1 MWATDHSRWSV
12 TIATIPPAAVD
23 RIEVLNDGGSAP
35 NVVPNAG
42 SYFDA
47 TGNQYTLIP
56 GTRGI
61 ATASD
66 FIINGGSN
74 RDFNLLYQQ
83 LIPRETRYGASFMCG
98 ESDGS
103 QIINNNFTTAAL
115 NGTLAG
121 HVGQFFNP
129 FVDESVAGDP
139 SRAFYNGADFQDPGK
154 LASGRRYIH
163 STFGEVDIP
172 ILGQKWSWPGLRN
185 LDVTLSERY
194 DQYSDFSAAKPKFAI
209 RYKPFND
216 LTFRATYS
224 EGFSAPSL
232 ATQSDDS
239 STFR

>member
-1 MWATDHSRWSV
+1 MAVPTEILICCISNLFPVKPGMAPVSCVAKAMAVRLLT
-12 TIATIPPAAVD
+12 TISLP
-23 RIEVLNDGGSAP
+23 
-35 NVVPNAG
+35 
-42 SYFDA
+42 
-47 TGNQYTLIP
+47 
-56 GTRGI
+56 
-61 ATASD
+61 
-66 FIINGGSN
+66 
-74 RDFNLLYQQ
+74 
-83 LIPRETRYGASFMCG
+83 
-98 ESDGS
+98 
-103 QIINNNFTTAAL
+103 AAL

-154 LASGRRYIH
+154 LASGRRCIH

>member
-12 TIATIPPAAVD
+12 TIATIPLAAVD
-23 RIEVLNDGGSAP
+23 QIEVLSDGGSAP

-56 GTRGI
+56 RTRGI

-83 LIPRETRYGASFMCG
+83 LIPRETRYGASFMYG

-103 QIINNNFTTAAL
+103 QIINNNFTTSTPQAAL

-121 HVGQFFNP
+121 HVGQF
-129 FVDESVAGDP
+129 
-139 SRAFYNGADFQDPGK
+139 
-154 LASGRRYIH
+154 L
-163 STFGEVDIP
+163 IP
-172 ILGQKWSWPGLRN
+172 L
-185 LDVTLSERY
+185 
-194 DQYSDFSAAKPKFAI
+194 
-209 RYKPFND
+209 
-216 LTFRATYS
+216 
-224 EGFSAPSL
+224 
-232 ATQSDDS
+232 
-239 STFR
+239 

>member
-23 RIEVLNDGGSAP
+23 RIEVLNDGGSGP
-35 NVVPNAG
+35 NGVPNAG

-103 QIINNNFTTAAL
+103 QIINNNFTTSGAQR
-115 NGTLAG
+115 
-121 HVGQFFNP
+121 HVG
-129 FVDESVAGDP
+129 
-139 SRAFYNGADFQDPGK
+139 RT
-154 LASGRRYIH
+154 R
-163 STFGEVDIP
+163 
-172 ILGQKWSWPGLRN
+172 WP
-185 LDVTLSERY
+185 V
-194 DQYSDFSAAKPKFAI
+194 F
-209 RYKPFND
+209 
-216 LTFRATYS
+216 
-224 EGFSAPSL
+224 
-232 ATQSDDS
+232 
-239 STFR
+239 